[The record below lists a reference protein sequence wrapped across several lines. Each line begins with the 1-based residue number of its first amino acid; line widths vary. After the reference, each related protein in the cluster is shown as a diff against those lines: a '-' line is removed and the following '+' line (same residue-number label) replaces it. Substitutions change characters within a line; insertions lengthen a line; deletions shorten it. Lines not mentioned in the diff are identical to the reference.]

1 MDNTN
6 TTTVTLKVNGEDAK
20 NKISQL
26 LDQITTMRQRLG
38 ELSSKPM
45 VQLTPA
51 QKKEVKDLTRSITQ
65 TEKELRRMQSSAQAA
80 DHVLSQIS
88 TANLKELKTTL
99 RDLNRELNSGD
110 IARGSDRWNQLTAKA
125 REVKAEIAKVNDELR
140 ATRQLDQDTGEQK
153 SWLRSF
159 GDKWQGLVVTLGGI
173 KDTISSLTDK
183 VMGYYEQYAQMAEH
197 MTNVKKYTGLADEAV
212 KSLNDDFMRM
222 DTRTSREQLNDLAA
236 DAGRLGIQ
244 SKQQILDFVQA
255 ADQLNVALGEDLGED
270 GVKNIGKLAQLFGDS
285 DRMGL
290 KQAMLSTGSV
300 INELAQSSSASEGY
314 LMEFTARLAG
324 VGKQAGLTQAQV
336 MAFGSILDQSM
347 VGVEKGAT
355 ALQNV
360 IVALYA
366 NPTKMAAA
374 AGLEVTKF
382 TNLLKTDANA
392 AILQFVQALQQTG
405 GFDRLA
411 PLLKEMHLSG
421 SGVTQTLSALANN
434 LDNLK
439 QTQQQATQA
448 FQQGTSVTNEFNTAN
463 NTAQA
468 RLDKARKAATDMAVT
483 LGEQLSPV
491 VEQALT
497 QGTNIM
503 RILSILPQ
511 FLTQNAGKIIAITA
525 TIAAYTIAINLATI
539 RTIALNVA
547 QKALSLTVTLCN
559 GALSIGRSLILSMSV
574 AYYSL
579 TGNVTRL
586 RAAQIALN
594 RTLISN
600 PYVAIA
606 AAVTAIGSAI
616 YLWATRER
624 QLTQEQK
631 IRQAILRDNAEAEKK
646 ATSSIASQ
654 VGKINLLT
662 AIIHDNN
669 RKLSDRQEAIS
680 QLKAIIPGYNA
691 LINREGR
698 VTRENTQ
705 AVNDYIAALKKK
717 ALIQA
722 TQEQLQQI
730 ANEKLQVNTN
740 GYANAVSIRT
750 KRLRD
755 WEAAH
760 ADFLKKVAQHKAL
773 ADKGYA
779 NDYTELTMTPLYGQY
794 AKLQKSLQEAQGWVA
809 DGNNRLNMLS
819 RREQALLQRAQ
830 QFGATIGQLFEAI
843 DTTTDT
849 PTDYGSG
856 DSNGG
861 GSNGGGGKNTKDTGA
876 EARRRKEI
884 RIANARLD
892 EEQRREEAQAA
903 ADYQLG
909 NIKTYNQ
916 YQQKLID
923 IDNAYITRRL
933 ALYKE
938 GDTEIQSLQKKQADN
953 NTRDTRLLQDTALS
967 AIDADTDKQIR
978 ALKERYYKGQLAEE
992 DYQDNLDQ
1000 IQETRLQR
1008 RLQWLRD
1015 PANAADPA
1023 AINAAQEALDQ
1034 NRDQQR
1040 LTRLERLFQKAKA
1053 FREQYAKQSLDQ
1065 QEKDELTLLD
1075 RLTEAFKWSEEEK
1088 LKYKKQIQE
1097 KYEKKRKE
1105 EKEGKTDNTDDP
1117 DREKRKIKDPLSG
1130 GTSDEM
1136 ANTTAHLGQAIDSLI
1151 LKLKDGQATWKD
1163 FAEAAV
1169 SAFALVAAASSSA
1182 TQLIQANQQLEETRV
1197 TKRYDAEIKAAGS
1210 NTKRGKKLEEQKQKE
1225 LAQIKTKYNKKQM
1238 KIELAQAV
1246 ATTAMN
1252 ALKAYGAMADIPVVG
1267 PALGAI
1273 AAAAAIA
1280 AGAIQI
1286 ASIKK
1291 QHAAEQEGYYQGGY
1305 TGGTNYRQSA
1315 GIVHQGE
1322 FVANHQAVLNPAI
1335 RPVLDLIDTA
1345 QRTNRIASLTPA
1357 DVSRAILA
1365 PQATAAATS
1374 ATAAAATQTAA
1385 ATTQTA
1391 ATAPHTTQI
1400 ITTTTQAQ
1408 TDTLRRLADQLDQ
1421 GIRATVTIDG
1431 PDGLDRQYRKYQ
1443 RLNNI

>member
-1 MDNTN
+1 MTDNDVKQVTLTLN
-6 TTTVTLKVNGEDAK
+6 TAQAEQKLGAITQRLEEARQKKTQAFEQGNAKAYTLYAQETKKLEQQQQRLISRTQTVTRTLQ
-20 NKISQL
+20 S
-26 LDQITTMRQRLG
+26 LD
-38 ELSSKPM
+38 KA
-45 VQLTPA
+45 TPR
-51 QKKEVKDLTRSITQ
+51 DLRTAITQ
-65 TEKELRRMQSSAQAA
+65 
-80 DHVLSQIS
+80 I
-88 TANLKELKTTL
+88 
-99 RDLNRELNSGD
+99 NRQLNSGS
-110 IARGSDRWNQLTAKA
+110 IERGSKEWNTLTQAMAEAKNELA
-125 REVKAEIAKVNDELR
+125 KINQEQRAAEKSVQER
-140 ATRQLDQDTGEQK
+140 AGGLVT
-153 SWLRSF
+153 
-159 GDKWQGLVVTLGGI
+159 KWQSLTTVFSGI
-173 KDTISSLTDK
+173 KSVLSSVTST

-212 KSLNDDFMRM
+212 KSLNEDFMRM

-324 VGKQAGLTQAQV
+324 VGKQANLTQAQV

-483 LGEQLSPV
+483 LGEQLAPV

-525 TIAAYTIAINLATI
+525 TIAAYTIAINLAAI
-539 RTIALNVA
+539 RTTLYAAASKAATVA
-547 QKALSLTVTLCN
+547 VTLFN
-559 GALSIGRSLILSMSV
+559 GAISIARSLGLALSI
-574 AYYSL
+574 AYYTL
-579 TGNVTRL
+579 TGNTIRL

-594 RTLISN
+594 RTLIAN
-600 PYVAIA
+600 PYAAIA
-606 AAVTAIGSAI
+606 AAVVGIASAI
-616 YLWATRER
+616 YLWVTRER
-624 QLTQEQK
+624 QLTQEQRN
-631 IRQAILRDNAEAEKK
+631 RQAILRDNAEIERK
-646 ATSSIASQ
+646 AQQSIS
-654 VGKINLLT
+654 GTMTKINLLT

-669 RKLSDRQEAIS
+669 RKLSDRQEAIRKLQSIVPGYTAQIS
-680 QLKAIIPGYNA
+680 QEGRVVRENTKAVKDYIQQLKKQALIEAARDRLKAIASQRLSINDKGYN
-691 LINREGR
+691 
-698 VTRENTQ
+698 
-705 AVNDYIAALKKK
+705 
-717 ALIQA
+717 
-722 TQEQLQQI
+722 
-730 ANEKLQVNTN
+730 
-740 GYANAVSIRT
+740 NAVSIRT
-750 KRLRD
+750 KRLAD
-755 WEAAH
+755 FEAAN
-760 ADFLKKVAQHKAL
+760 ADFVKEWKMAEKAYNTEAGAMNMARL
-773 ADKGYA
+773 MMTQKGRTY
-779 NDYTELTMTPLYGQY
+779 NTLLEQLR
-794 AKLQKSLQEAQGWVA
+794 EAQGWQKGA
-809 DGNNRLNMLS
+809 NAQISTLTAQEQNLQSTLRRL
-819 RREQALLQRAQ
+819 
-830 QFGATIGQLFEAI
+830 GASI
-843 DTTTDT
+843 DQIFSDTDT
-849 PTDYGSG
+849 PTEQSG
-856 DSNGG
+856 GEYTPTTHT
-861 GSNGGGGKNTKDTGA
+861 TKDTGA

-953 NTRDTRLLQDTALS
+953 NTRDTRLLQDTSLRT
-967 AIDADTDKQIR
+967 IDNQTNAQIN
-978 ALKERYYKGQLAEE
+978 ALKERYYRGELAEE
-992 DYQDNLDQ
+992 DYQDQLDQ

-1015 PANAADPA
+1015 PKNAADPA
-1023 AINAAQEALDQ
+1023 AINAAQEALEQ

-1053 FREQYAKQSLDQ
+1053 FREQYAKQTLDE
-1065 QEKDELTLLD
+1065 QERDELALLD
-1075 RLTEAFKWSEEEK
+1075 RLAQAYKWSEEEK
-1088 LKYKKQIQE
+1088 AKYKKQIQE
-1097 KYEKKRKE
+1097 KYEQKRKE
-1105 EKEGKTDNTDDP
+1105 QKEGKTDDTDDP
-1117 DREKRKIKDPLSG
+1117 REKRKIKDPLGSP
-1130 GTSDEM
+1130 SDEM
-1136 ANTTAHLGQAIDSLI
+1136 STSIINFMKLIDSLN
-1151 LKLKDGQATWKD
+1151 LKIKDGQATWQD
-1163 FAEAAV
+1163 YAAV
-1169 SAFALVAAASSSA
+1169 AVGAFAIVTAAASSA
-1182 TQLIQANQQLEETRV
+1182 TQLFTAQQQLEEAQV
-1197 TKRYDAEIKAAGS
+1197 TKRYDAEIQKAGS
-1210 NTKRGKKLEEQKQKE
+1210 TTKKGKKLEEQKQKE

-1291 QHAAEQEGYYQGGY
+1291 QHAAEQEGYYSGGY
-1305 TGGTNYRQSA
+1305 TGGHNYHLPA
-1315 GIVHQGE
+1315 GTVHQGE
-1322 FVANHQAVLNPAI
+1322 FVANHQAVANPAI
-1335 RPVLDLIDTA
+1335 RPVLDLIDQA
-1345 QRTNRIASLTPA
+1345 QRTNRIARLTPA

-1365 PQATAAATS
+1365 PQATAAATT
-1374 ATAAAATQTAA
+1374 ATMTAATQTAA
-1385 ATTQTA
+1385 ATTATA
-1391 ATAPHTTQI
+1391 AAAPTTTQI

-1431 PDGLDRQYRKYQ
+1431 PDGFDRQYRKYQ